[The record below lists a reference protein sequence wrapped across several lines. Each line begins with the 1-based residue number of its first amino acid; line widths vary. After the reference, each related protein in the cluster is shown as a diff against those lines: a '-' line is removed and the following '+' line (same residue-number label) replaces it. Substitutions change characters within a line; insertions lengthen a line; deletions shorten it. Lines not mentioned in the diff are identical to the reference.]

1 MAHMGPCTK
10 KQRPRIRA
18 ASQPLRWLWC
28 PCGERGTRL
37 CVFSDESP
45 QFHRL
50 QGSPWRGWMR
60 SPQDSFMVLQNEAQP
75 RIVKLRWQFRESP
88 KPREI
93 PVIAREDLK
102 ASLPMTVSSNMV
114 ASSDTWQDFAGGSVV
129 ENLPAM
135 QKTQVPSLGREDPLE
150 NEMANH
156 SGILA
161 WEITRTEES
170 GRLQSTGLQKSRTW
184 LSNWTITTKMYLNNY
199 SLEIT

>member
-1 MAHMGPCTK
+1 MK
-10 KQRPRIRA
+10 
-18 ASQPLRWLWC
+18 
-28 PCGERGTRL
+28 
-37 CVFSDESP
+37 
-45 QFHRL
+45 
-50 QGSPWRGWMR
+50 

-75 RIVKLRWQFRESP
+75 RIVKLRWQFRESS

-114 ASSDTWQDFAGGSVV
+114 ASSDTWQDFAGGSEV

-170 GRLQSTGLQKSRTW
+170 GRLKSTGLQKSRT
-184 LSNWTITTKMYLNNY
+184 
-199 SLEIT
+199 